1 MTLIV
6 TIIASMMLK
15 SVIQITIVEP
25 KASMTEFGNIII
37 LDFLYQRSYECNE
50 IRH

>member
-15 SVIQITIVEP
+15 SVILITIVKP

-37 LDFLYQRSYECNE
+37 LDFLYHRSYECND
-50 IRH
+50 IMH